1 MTHKG
6 VLNAVP
12 SAALPQLAWV
22 ASMPLSGGEVRVVHG
37 CAVERADRWLV
48 EGVWDAPFDRGEFH
62 TSEAF
67 FGSGLRVE
75 DHRTVAAASTGLVD
89 RLLYFVNAGR
99 LTVSNSLV
107 TLLAVSGARLDLDH
121 HYGPDCS
128 ASLRGLFGQPYGLRV
143 DAASGIQFQQI
154 YHGNLVVAGGT
165 VSIEMRSRSRAFD
178 SFESYVGELRA
189 TLLRVRDN
197 FMSTERRVPV
207 RAYTTLSSGYDSA
220 AVACLARELGVTE
233 CFTTRPDATRK
244 GWASLE
250 DGAAIADA
258 LGLEAHLLQP
268 PSERTTADEQYFLA
282 PTQWGSELIFHDM
295 ARLIGDSGGTAVVFT
310 GYHGDKVWDV
320 ATAGRYLADDIFRG
334 DTSGLNLSEIRLKSG
349 FFNVAVPFL
358 FARNI
363 RALVDIARSPAMH
376 PWRLGNDYDRPIPRR
391 IVEEA
396 GVPRSLFGRDKR
408 VVMSYYQHPFNPELR
423 ERYFLWLD
431 EQLGIG
437 RLRVRASELIC
448 DLDWKLGSIL
458 ARLGRPAGSIGI
470 AARLKRKLVRGH
482 DPRHLMFKWSANEL
496 AARIR
501 DHAGPGVLG
510 HLS

>member
-1 MTHKG
+1 MTDSSG
-6 VLNAVP
+6 LNAVP
-12 SAALPQLAWV
+12 SAALPKLAWV
-22 ASMPLSGGEVRVVHG
+22 ASMPLSGGEVRAVHG
-37 CAVERADRWLV
+37 TAVERADRWLV
-48 EGVWDAPFDRGEFH
+48 EGVWDAPFGRGEFH

-89 RLLYFVNAGR
+89 RLLYFVNDGR

-107 TLLAVSGARLDLDH
+107 TLLAVSGAQLDLDH

-143 DAASGIQFQQI
+143 DAASGIQFQQL
-154 YHGNLVVAGGT
+154 YHGNLVVAAGT
-165 VSIEMRSRSRAFD
+165 VSIEMRSQPRAFD

-197 FMSTERRVPV
+197 AISTERQVPV

-220 AVACLARELGVTE
+220 AVACLARELGVAE

-244 GWASLE
+244 GWVALE

-258 LGLEAHLLQP
+258 LGLKAHLLQP
-268 PSERTTADEQYFLA
+268 PSETTTADELYFLA

-295 ARLIGDSGGTAVVFT
+295 ARYIGDSGGTAVVFT

-320 ATAGRYLADDIFRG
+320 ATAGRYLADDIVRG
-334 DTSGLNLSEIRLKSG
+334 DTSGLNLSEIRLERG
-349 FFNVAVPFL
+349 FFNVAVPFV

-363 RALVDIARSPAMH
+363 RNLVDIARSPAMSA
-376 PWRLGNDYDRPIPRR
+376 WRLGNDYDRPIPRR

-396 GVPRSLFGRDKR
+396 GVPRSLFGREKR

-431 EQLGIG
+431 EQLGID
-437 RLRVRASELIC
+437 RLRVRASELVRGVE
-448 DLDWKLGSIL
+448 WKLGSIF
-458 ARLGRPAGSIGI
+458 ARLGRPANSFGI
-470 AARLKRKLVRGH
+470 AARLKRTLFRGH

-501 DHAGPGVLG
+501 EHAGSSVLG

>member
-12 SAALPQLAWV
+12 CAALPKLAWV

-48 EGVWDAPFDRGEFH
+48 EGVWDAPFDLGEFH

-75 DHRTVAAASTGLVD
+75 DHRTAVAASTGLVD
-89 RLLYFVNAGR
+89 RLLYFVNDGR
-99 LTVSNSLV
+99 LTISNSLV
-107 TLLAVSGARLDLDH
+107 TLLAVAGARLDLDH

-154 YHGNLVVAGGT
+154 YHGNLVVADGT
-165 VSIEMRSRSRAFD
+165 VSIEMRSRPRAID
-178 SFESYVGELRA
+178 SFESYLGELRA
-189 TLLRVRDN
+189 TLRRVRDN
-197 FMSTERRVPV
+197 YLNAERRVPV

-295 ARLIGDSGGTAVVFT
+295 ARLIGNSGGTAVVFT

-334 DTSGLNLSEIRLKSG
+334 DTSGLNLSEIRLESG

-396 GVPRSLFGRDKR
+396 GVPRSLFGREKR
-408 VVMSYYQHPFNPELR
+408 VVMSYYQQPFNPELR

-431 EQLGIG
+431 EQLGID
-437 RLRVRASELIC
+437 RLRVRASELVSGVE
-448 DLDWKLGSIL
+448 WKLGSIL
-458 ARLGRPAGSIGI
+458 ARLGRPADSIGI